1 MAFQNQAAID
11 AAIAEV
17 GVDKA
22 LAYAVIEMESSG
34 RHVYGN
40 DSGGVFS
47 TPGTPDIAVTA
58 ENYAEYLTRVLAG
71 EVANGVGI
79 MQITYAGPRRA
90 DGTRDGGFHRIA
102 KEQGLDLSDPH
113 DNVVFGLRLILDYLT
128 PLVAALT
135 EGAVKAV
142 GTRYNG
148 STAYGDRLWTTYQRW
163 AAALAP
169 VVEPEPEPV
178 TDDSEPVTEPVT
190 DDTEPEPAPVP
201 TPTVMLTLA
210 PDTLAA
216 LTAITTAAQSLADAL
231 NRFNRS

>member
-1 MAFQNQAAID
+1 MAFQNAAIID

-47 TPGTPDIAVTA
+47 TPGTPDIAVTK
-58 ENYAEYLTRVLAG
+58 ENYAEYYRRVLAG
-71 EVANGVGI
+71 ETANGVGI
-79 MQITYAGPRRA
+79 MQITYAGPRRT

-102 KEQGLDLSDPH
+102 REQGLDLSDPH
-113 DNVVFGLRLILDYLT
+113 DNVVFGLRLVRDYLK
-128 PLVAALT
+128 AAGGVPT

-148 STAYGDRLWTTYQRW
+148 STAYGDRLWTTY
-163 AAALAP
+163 LAWVDKLQP
-169 VVEPEPEPV
+169 VPVPVPTPEPEPPVVVEPTPEPEPPTVEPEPVLEPLTV
-178 TDDSEPVTEPVT
+178 ELSPDSRAV
-190 DDTEPEPAPVP
+190 
-201 TPTVMLTLA
+201 LTG
-210 PDTLAA
+210 LAA
-216 LTAITTAAQSLADAL
+216 SLDGLTAAL
-231 NRFNRS
+231 NRFNR